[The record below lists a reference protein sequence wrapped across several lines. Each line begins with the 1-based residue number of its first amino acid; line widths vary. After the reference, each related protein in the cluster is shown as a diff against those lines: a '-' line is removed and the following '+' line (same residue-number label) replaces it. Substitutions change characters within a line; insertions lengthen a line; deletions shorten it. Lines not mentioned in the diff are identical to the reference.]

1 MEWKQNLKTGEDN
14 MTNNIP
20 GIGIN
25 SGTVNPYGSQ
35 PKGNE
40 SKPEDKPEVINA
52 PPQGPQVKPDDV
64 LSYMANSAIIINPQ
78 VTAPKTYDIG
88 RYVTPEQAERIA
100 GFIASFE
107 GSVAEGLAAIT
118 AELGENAPLSEEA
131 KLELAA
137 KMV

>member
-1 MEWKQNLKTGEDN
+1 

-25 SGTVNPYGSQ
+25 TGSVNPYGSQ

-40 SKPEDKPEVINA
+40 SKPEEKPEA
-52 PPQGPQVKPDDV
+52 AKTSQQGPQVKPDDV
-64 LSYMANSAIIINPQ
+64 LSYMANSAVVINPK
-78 VTAPKTYDIG
+78 VTAPKAYDIG
-88 RYVTPEQAERIA
+88 KYVTPEQAERIA

-107 GSVAEGLAAIT
+107 GQVAEGLVAIT
-118 AELGENAPLSEEA
+118 AELGENAPLSDAA

>member
-1 MEWKQNLKTGEDN
+1 

-25 SGTVNPYGSQ
+25 TGSVNPYGNQ

-40 SKPEDKPEVINA
+40 STPEEKPETPKT
-52 PPQGPQVKPDDV
+52 PPQNPQVNPNDV
-64 LSYMANSAIIINPQ
+64 LSFMANSAVVINPK
-78 VTAPKTYDIG
+78 VTAPKTYNIEK
-88 RYVTPEQAERIA
+88 YVTPEQAERIA

-118 AELGENAPLSEEA
+118 AELGENGPLSEEA

-137 KMV
+137 NMV